1 MDYAALKTEI
11 QTDPLALGYAA
22 NVASGNDSAIA
33 EALNLVRGTISID
46 RQIVD
51 SHEVIDATAAAEWA
65 ALTAGE
71 KQRYQ
76 TIVGAGKVNLEN
88 ANVRAAFS
96 AMFAAGTAT
105 RAALIAMLT
114 QTGSRAGQLGFGTVN
129 FLDVAKALRG

>member
-11 QTDPLALGYAA
+11 QTDPLGLGYAA
-22 NVASGNDSAIA
+22 YVASGNDSAIA

-46 RQIVD
+46 RKIVD
-51 SHEVIDATAAAEWA
+51 SHEVIDATAATEWA

-76 TIVGAGKVNLEN
+76 TIVGAGRVNLKN
-88 ANVRAAFS
+88 ANVRAAFQ
-96 AMFAAGTAT
+96 AMFGAGTAT

-114 QTGSRAGQLGFGTVN
+114 QTGSRAEQLGFGTVN
-129 FLDVAKALRG
+129 YLDVAHAVRG